1 MISHTK
7 FENRCERV
15 RRLICDRPGITGGE
29 LSAATDSFREFE
41 RKDVIAALIERGLVR
56 VETTATGGRPRRNY
70 WPVCEPTAATPA
82 ASSVTQSEPRR
93 HADDPDPATMTRE
106 EILTFNEKRRN
117 ENAIVAQIGLP
128 PFALLPEHL

>member
-1 MISHTK
+1 MISHTQ

-29 LSAATDSFREFE
+29 LSAATDSFREFD

-56 VETTATGGRPRRNY
+56 VETTATRGRPRRNY
-70 WPVCEPTAATPA
+70 WPICETTPA
-82 ASSVTQSEPRR
+82 ASPVTQPEQRR

-106 EILTFNEKRRN
+106 QILAFNEKRRE
-117 ENAIVAQIGLP
+117 ENAIAAQIGLP
-128 PFALLPEHL
+128 PFALLPMPY